1 MGYARSRNADIPGY
15 PKPHFPGLSPKC
27 TADDGSSVGAP
38 RLGDRVV
45 AQVTSY
51 FRNPLPAAA
60 PPNVC
65 LYPKRTLPGSSACE
79 RESIG
84 RATSSDGLTIASMSL
99 GQFPSEPVS

>member
-65 LYPKRTLPGSSACE
+65 LRPEADTAWFERVRTRIYRPCH
-79 RESIG
+79 
-84 RATSSDGLTIASMSL
+84 
-99 GQFPSEPVS
+99 QQ